1 MLYLWMPEANGVWQ
15 WSRGESWIQASTLEL
30 LIQDIKPYQGEEA
43 TVFFP
48 SRDVQIIQQTLT
60 KAQYKQL
67 GVEGIKY
74 LLEEYVIQPIDQ
86 MKVLSH
92 FQTPDQLTILGISH
106 NRVLTMQ
113 HALTLIPVKLVA
125 LLPDFMVL
133 PTPKSGEIVLANIN
147 DNLLAR
153 HGALLGA
160 SVDDLEL
167 YLSVLPKSEQYLYSE
182 LTDDQAVTL
191 FQVASVEQRESFH
204 YRFEPLTKAKSHP
217 FNVLPKAKSQDSGI
231 SGYWKACAALCMAL
245 IMVQLV
251 FDLNRWVK
259 LKKVAD
265 ETAVVAVDQYKS
277 WFGANSRVTEQNLK
291 SMFESHLRMSQS
303 ADTQALQLI
312 SRIGPILMQQQIV
325 ANRVAYDSN
334 VLNLDLLAQSSEA
347 LQSLVTQLNQ
357 QGFKAELGNVQ
368 TQGSMVLGLVKIQ

>member
-92 FQTPDQLTILGISH
+92 FQAPDQLTILGISH

-133 PTPKSGEIVLANIN
+133 PTPKSGEMVLANIN
-147 DNLLAR
+147 DNLLVR

-167 YLSVLPKSEQYLYSE
+167 YLNVLPKSEQYLYSE
-182 LTDDQAVTL
+182 LTDEQAVTL

-231 SGYWKACAALCMAL
+231 SGYWKACAALCVAL

>member
-48 SRDVQIIQQTLT
+48 SRDVQIIQQNLT

-74 LLEEYVIQPIDQ
+74 LLEEFVIQPIDQ
-86 MKVLSH
+86 MKVFSH
-92 FQTPDQLTILGISH
+92 FQAPDQLTILGISH

-113 HALTLIPVKLVA
+113 HALTLIPIKVVA
-125 LLPDFMVL
+125 LLPDFLVL
-133 PTPKSGEIVLANIN
+133 PTPKLGEMVLAQIN
-147 DNLLAR
+147 HTLLVR
-153 HGALLGA
+153 HDALLGA

-167 YLSVLPKSEQYLYSE
+167 YLSVLPKSEQYFYSE
-182 LTDDQAVTL
+182 LTDDQGLTL
-191 FQVASVEQRESFH
+191 FRAASVEQCKSFD
-204 YRFEPLTKAKSHP
+204 YLFEALPKPKSHP
-217 FNVLPKAKSQDSGI
+217 FNVLPKAKSQDNAV
-231 SGYWKACAALCMAL
+231 SGYWKACAALCIAL

-251 FDLNRWVK
+251 FDLNRWMK

-265 ETAVVAVDQYKS
+265 ETAIVAVDQYKS

-334 VLNLDLLAQSSEA
+334 VLNLDLLAKSSEA

>member
-15 WSRGESWIQASTLEL
+15 WSRGENWIQASTLEL

-92 FQTPDQLTILGISH
+92 FQAPDQLTILGISH

-133 PTPKSGEIVLANIN
+133 PTPKSGEMVLANIN
-147 DNLLAR
+147 DNLLVR

-167 YLSVLPKSEQYLYSE
+167 YLNVLPKSEQYLYSE

-231 SGYWKACAALCMAL
+231 SGYWKACAALCVAL

-265 ETAVVAVDQYKS
+265 ETAVVAVGQYKS

>member
-15 WSRGESWIQASTLEL
+15 WSRGESWINASTLEL

-48 SRDVQIIQQTLT
+48 SRDVQIIEQTLT

-92 FQTPDQLTILGISH
+92 FQAPDQLTILGIAH

-113 HALTLIPVKLVA
+113 HVLTLIPVKVVA

-133 PTPKSGEIVLANIN
+133 PSPKSDEMVLANIN
-147 DNLLAR
+147 HNLLIR
-153 HGALLGA
+153 HNQFMGA

-167 YLSVLPKSEQYLYSE
+167 YLNVLPKVAQYQYSE
-182 LTDDQAVTL
+182 LTDDQAVML
-191 FQVASVEQRESFH
+191 FKVASIEQRESFN
-204 YRFEPLTKAKSHP
+204 YRFEPLLKAKSHP
-217 FNVLPKAKSQDSGI
+217 FNVLPKAKSQDSGV
-231 SGYWKACAALCMAL
+231 SGYWKACVALCIAL

-251 FDLNRWVK
+251 FDLNRWIK

-265 ETAVVAVDQYKS
+265 ETAVVAVDQYRS

-325 ANRVAYDSN
+325 ANRVVYDSN
-334 VLNLDLLAQSSEA
+334 VLNLDLLAKSSEA

>member
-48 SRDVQIIQQTLT
+48 SRDVQIIQQTLS

-74 LLEEYVIQPIDQ
+74 LLEEYLIQPIDQ

-92 FQTPDQLTILGISH
+92 FQAPDQLTILGISH

-113 HALTLIPVKLVA
+113 HALTLIPINVVA

-133 PTPKSGEIVLANIN
+133 PIPQSGDMILANMN
-147 DNLLAR
+147 QSLLVR
-153 HGALLGA
+153 HDALRGA
-160 SVDDLEL
+160 SVDDLDL
-167 YLSVLPKSEQYLYSE
+167 YLEVAPKAEQYLYSD
-182 LTDDQAVTL
+182 LSDDQAFSL
-191 FQVASVEQRESFH
+191 FKVASVEQRESFE
-204 YRFEPLTKAKSHP
+204 YRFEPVPKAKSHP
-217 FNVLPKAKSQDSGI
+217 FNVLPKAKSKDSTV
-231 SGYWKACAALCMAL
+231 SGYWKVCMALCVAL

-251 FDLNRWVK
+251 FDFNRWMK

-265 ETAVVAVDQYKS
+265 DTAVVAVDQYKS

-334 VLNLDLLAQSSEA
+334 VLNLDLLAKSSEA

-368 TQGSMVLGLVKIQ
+368 TQGAMVLGLVKIQ

>member
-92 FQTPDQLTILGISH
+92 FQAPDQLTILGISH

-113 HALTLIPVKLVA
+113 HVLTLIPVKLVA

-133 PTPKSGEIVLANIN
+133 PTPKSGEMVLANIN
-147 DNLLAR
+147 DNLLVR

-167 YLSVLPKSEQYLYSE
+167 YLNVLPKSEQYLYSE

-231 SGYWKACAALCMAL
+231 SGYWKACAALCVAL

>member
-167 YLSVLPKSEQYLYSE
+167 HLSVLPKSEQYLYSE

-191 FQVASVEQRESFH
+191 FQMASVEQRESFH

>member
-92 FQTPDQLTILGISH
+92 FQAPDQLTILGISH

-133 PTPKSGEIVLANIN
+133 PTPKSGEMVLANIN
-147 DNLLAR
+147 DNLLVR

-167 YLSVLPKSEQYLYSE
+167 YLNVLPKSEQYLYSE

-231 SGYWKACAALCMAL
+231 SGYWKACAALCVAL
-245 IMVQLV
+245 IMVQLI

-334 VLNLDLLAQSSEA
+334 VLNLDLLAQSSQA

>member
-43 TVFFP
+43 TVFLP

-92 FQTPDQLTILGISH
+92 FQAPDQLTILGISH

-133 PTPKSGEIVLANIN
+133 PTPKSGEMVLANIN
-147 DNLLAR
+147 DNLLVR

-167 YLSVLPKSEQYLYSE
+167 YLNVLPKSEQYLYSE

-231 SGYWKACAALCMAL
+231 SGYWKACAALCVAL

>member
-92 FQTPDQLTILGISH
+92 FQAPDQLTILGISH

-133 PTPKSGEIVLANIN
+133 PTPKSGEMVLANIN
-147 DNLLAR
+147 DNLLVR

-167 YLSVLPKSEQYLYSE
+167 YLNVLPKSEQYLYSE

-231 SGYWKACAALCMAL
+231 SGYWKACAALCVAL
-245 IMVQLV
+245 IMIQLV

-265 ETAVVAVDQYKS
+265 ETAVVAVGQYKS

>member
-43 TVFFP
+43 TVFLP

-92 FQTPDQLTILGISH
+92 FQAPDQLTILGISH

-113 HALTLIPVKLVA
+113 HVLTLIPVKLVA

-133 PTPKSGEIVLANIN
+133 PTPKSGEMVLANIN
-147 DNLLAR
+147 DNLLVR

-167 YLSVLPKSEQYLYSE
+167 YLNVLPKSEQYLYSE

-231 SGYWKACAALCMAL
+231 SGYWKACAALCVAL

>member
-48 SRDVQIIQQTLT
+48 SRDVQIIQQSLT

-92 FQTPDQLTILGISH
+92 FQAPDQLTILGISH

-113 HALTLIPVKLVA
+113 HALTLIPVKVVA

-133 PTPKSGEIVLANIN
+133 PIPKSGEMILANIN
-147 DNLLAR
+147 HNLLVR
-153 HGALLGA
+153 HDALLGA
-160 SVDDLEL
+160 SVDDLDL
-167 YLSVLPKSEQYLYSE
+167 YLNVLPKAEQYLYSE

-191 FQVASVEQRESFH
+191 FQLASIEQRESFH
-204 YRFEPLTKAKSHP
+204 YRFEPLLKAKSHP
-217 FNVLPKAKSQDSGI
+217 FNVLPRAKSQDSRV
-231 SGYWKACAALCMAL
+231 SGYWKACAALCIAL
-245 IMVQLV
+245 IMLQLV
-251 FDLNRWVK
+251 LDLNRWMK

-325 ANRVAYDSN
+325 ANRVAYESN
-334 VLNLDLLAQSSEA
+334 ALNLDLLAKSSEA

>member
-1 MLYLWMPEANGVWQ
+1 
-15 WSRGESWIQASTLEL
+15 
-30 LIQDIKPYQGEEA
+30 
-43 TVFFP
+43 
-48 SRDVQIIQQTLT
+48 
-60 KAQYKQL
+60 
-67 GVEGIKY
+67 
-74 LLEEYVIQPIDQ
+74 
-86 MKVLSH
+86 MKVFSH
-92 FQTPDQLTILGISH
+92 FQAPDQLTILGISH

-113 HALTLIPVKLVA
+113 HALTLIPIKVVA
-125 LLPDFMVL
+125 LLPDFLVL
-133 PTPKSGEIVLANIN
+133 PTPKLGEMVLAQIN
-147 DNLLAR
+147 HTLLVR
-153 HGALLGA
+153 HDALLGA

-167 YLSVLPKSEQYLYSE
+167 YLSVLPKTEQYFYSE
-182 LTDDQAVTL
+182 LTDDQALTL
-191 FQVASVEQRESFH
+191 FRVASVEQRKSFD
-204 YRFEPLTKAKSHP
+204 YRFEALPKAKSHP
-217 FNVLPKAKSQDSGI
+217 FNVLPKAKSQDNAV
-231 SGYWKACAALCMAL
+231 SGYWKACAALCVAL

-251 FDLNRWVK
+251 FDLNRWMK

-265 ETAVVAVDQYKS
+265 ETAIVAVDQYKS

-334 VLNLDLLAQSSEA
+334 VLNLDLLAKSSEA

>member
-48 SRDVQIIQQTLT
+48 SRDVQIIQQRLSKT
-60 KAQYKQL
+60 QYKQL
-67 GVEGIKY
+67 GVEGVKY

-92 FQTPDQLTILGISH
+92 FQAPDQLIILGISN

-113 HALTLIPVKLVA
+113 HALTLIPVKVVA

-133 PTPKSGEIVLANIN
+133 PTPKSGEMVLANIN
-147 DNLLAR
+147 HNLLVR
-153 HGALLGA
+153 HDALLGA

-167 YLSVLPKSEQYLYSE
+167 YLNVLPKSERYLYSE

-191 FQVASVEQRESFH
+191 FKVASVEQRESFD
-204 YRFEPLTKAKSHP
+204 YRFEPIAKAKSHP
-217 FNVLPKAKSQDSGI
+217 FNVLPKAKSQNSGI
-231 SGYWKACAALCMAL
+231 SGYWKACAALCVAL
-245 IMVQLV
+245 IMLQLV
-251 FDLNRWVK
+251 FDLNRWMK

-265 ETAVVAVDQYKS
+265 ETALVAVDQYKS
-277 WFGANSRVTEQNLK
+277 WFGASSRVTEQNLK

-325 ANRVAYDSN
+325 ANRVAYDSKA
-334 VLNLDLLAQSSEA
+334 LNLDLLAKSSDS
-347 LQSLVTQLNQ
+347 LQTLVEQLNQ

>member
-15 WSRGESWIQASTLEL
+15 WSRGENWIQASTLEL

-92 FQTPDQLTILGISH
+92 FQAPDQLTILGISH

-133 PTPKSGEIVLANIN
+133 PTPKSGEMVLANIN
-147 DNLLAR
+147 DNLLVR

-167 YLSVLPKSEQYLYSE
+167 YLNVLPKSEQYLYSE

-231 SGYWKACAALCMAL
+231 SGYWKACAALCVAL
-245 IMVQLV
+245 IMIQLV

-265 ETAVVAVDQYKS
+265 ETAVVAVGQYKS

>member
-92 FQTPDQLTILGISH
+92 FQAPDQLTILGISH

-133 PTPKSGEIVLANIN
+133 PTPKSGEMVLANIN

-167 YLSVLPKSEQYLYSE
+167 YLNVLPKSEQYLYSE

-217 FNVLPKAKSQDSGI
+217 FNVLPKAKSEDSGI
-231 SGYWKACAALCMAL
+231 SGYWKACAALCVAL

>member
-92 FQTPDQLTILGISH
+92 FQAPDQLTILGISH

-133 PTPKSGEIVLANIN
+133 PTPKSGEMVLANIN
-147 DNLLAR
+147 DNLLVR

-167 YLSVLPKSEQYLYSE
+167 YLNVLPKSEQYLYSE

-231 SGYWKACAALCMAL
+231 SGYWKACAALCVAL
-245 IMVQLV
+245 IMIQLV